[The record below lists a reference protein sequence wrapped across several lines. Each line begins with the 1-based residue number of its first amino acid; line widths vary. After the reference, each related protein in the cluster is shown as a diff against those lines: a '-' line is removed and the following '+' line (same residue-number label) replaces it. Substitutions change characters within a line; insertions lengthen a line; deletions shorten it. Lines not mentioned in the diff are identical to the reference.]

1 MVTVLVLTMRWSA
14 LSVDWA
20 YAIVG
25 SSAVRRSSSCRITGD
40 LGGLCANMTEGGAP
54 YRGDLGP
61 MDDPA
66 FRTAASARYI
76 SRARWDFHG
85 PEHQRRPARRGR
97 EPRHAASLRAAQ
109 RPRPLRHPLRVWQ
122 RPLRSLLRPRRR
134 PADGVVR

>member
-25 SSAVRRSSSCRITGD
+25 RSAVRRSSSCRITGD
-40 LGGLCANMTEGGAP
+40 LGGLRANMTEDSARH
-54 YRGDLGP
+54 RGDLGP

-85 PEHQRRPARRGR
+85 PEHQRRPACGRR
-97 EPRHAASLRAAQ
+97 ETRHAAPLRA
-109 RPRPLRHPLRVWQ
+109 
-122 RPLRSLLRPRRR
+122 
-134 PADGVVR
+134 